1 MFEGWIPDG
10 QKILNVLI
18 ILFIVKIVLIQPP
31 IEDFY
36 HTSIRI
42 QPIGLLYLAA
52 SLRGEGHEVEIW
64 DLRLKKR
71 SSIPVPQE
79 LSYLSNFYPFG
90 DQSPFKLYSGYYHF
104 GLEWDEIKKKIEE
117 SRADLFGISS
127 LFTPYHQEAL
137 RVAQLIKEVNPRI
150 KVVMGGSHISVDP
163 AGVLRSPFVDLVL
176 LGEGEER
183 FPILIR
189 KYEKGEFNKWNGIE
203 GIGYRWGGEIQ
214 INPLRSYIEN
224 LDSLRFPAR
233 DLISLDSYRIHRK
246 RATMIITSRGCPHQC
261 AYCSTP
267 IVMGSIFRSRS
278 PENILDEMKEC
289 YQRYRIEVFDIED
302 DNLTFDLKRAKS
314 LMRLILEHF
323 GEGRLELFAM
333 NGLSYA
339 SLDRE
344 LLELMKKAGFQT
356 INLSFVSKSQSSKER
371 LNRPKPKEEFEEVLR
386 EAERAHLNVVAYAIF
401 GIPGQSLEEMV
412 ETLSYLMGKRV
423 LIGPSLYYPTP
434 GTPLFHYCKE
444 NHVLPPSPIQW
455 RSTAIPIETEEF
467 DRLDLVT
474 LLRLVRAINFIKGK
488 MDKGE
493 IEEGVTWRD
502 LHQSLK
508 GLPPRNR
515 DEIWKRL
522 LLSLIEEG
530 VFFSLRKENDEL
542 VFVKERTSKKVIHFF
557 FDQAFEKPI
566 LKAHENGKEILSEG

>member
-1 MFEGWIPDG
+1 M
-10 QKILNVLI
+10 KII
-18 ILFIVKIVLIQPP
+18 LIQPP

-36 HTSIRI
+36 QTSSRI

-52 SLRGEGHEVEIW
+52 SLRWEGHEVEIW
-64 DLRLKKR
+64 DLRLKKK
-71 SSIPVPQE
+71 SSVPVPKE
-79 LSYLSNFYPFG
+79 LSYLTDFYPFY

-137 RVAQLIKEVNPRI
+137 RVAQLIKEVNQRI
-150 KVVMGGSHISVDP
+150 KVVMGGSHISVNP
-163 AGVLRSPFVDLVL
+163 AEVLRSPFVDLVL

-183 FPILIR
+183 FPFLLR
-189 KYEKGEFNKWNGIE
+189 KYEKGEFNKWDGID
-203 GIGYRWGGEIQ
+203 GIGYRWKGEIH
-214 INPLRSYIEN
+214 INPLMSFIQN
-224 LDSLRFPAR
+224 LDSLPFPAR

-261 AYCSTP
+261 AYCSNP
-267 IVMGSIFRSRS
+267 IVMGSVFRSRS
-278 PENILDEMKEC
+278 PENILKEMKEC
-289 YQRYRIEVFDIED
+289 YQHYGIEVFDIED

-344 LLELMKKAGFQT
+344 LLEMMKRAGFQT
-356 INLSFVSKSQSSKER
+356 INLSFVSKSQYSIER
-371 LNRPKPKEEFEEVLR
+371 LNRPKPKEEFEEILR
-386 EAERAHLNVVAYAIF
+386 EAEEVHLNVVAYAIL
-401 GIPGQSLEEMV
+401 GIPGQTIEEMV
-412 ETLSYLMGKRV
+412 ETLIYLMGKRV

-444 NHVLPPSPIQW
+444 NQFLTPSPIQW

-502 LHQSLK
+502 LYQFLK
-508 GLPPRNR
+508 SSTPRNK

-522 LLSLIEEG
+522 LLFLIEEG
-530 VFFSLRKENDEL
+530 AFFSLREEKDEL
-542 VFVKERTSKKVIHFF
+542 TFVRERTSKKVIDFF

-566 LKAHENGKEILSEG
+566 LKARGNGKEALSEG

>member
-1 MFEGWIPDG
+1 M
-10 QKILNVLI
+10 
-18 ILFIVKIVLIQPP
+18 KIVLIQPP

-36 HTSIRI
+36 QTSSRI

-52 SLRGEGHEVEIW
+52 SLRWEGHEVEIW
-64 DLRLKKR
+64 DLRLKKKR
-71 SSIPVPQE
+71 SIPVPQE
-79 LSYLSNFYPFG
+79 LSYLTDFYPFD

-137 RVAQLIKEVNPRI
+137 RVAQLIKEVNQRI
-150 KVVMGGSHISVDP
+150 KVVMGGSHISVNP
-163 AGVLRSPFVDLVL
+163 AEVLRSPFVDLVL

-183 FPILIR
+183 FPFLIR
-189 KYEKGEFNKWNGIE
+189 KYEKGELNKWDDID
-203 GIGYRWGGEIQ
+203 GIGYRREGEIQ
-214 INPLRSYIEN
+214 INPLMSFIQD

-233 DLISLDSYRIHRK
+233 DLISLDYYRIHRK
-246 RATMIITSRGCPHQC
+246 RATVIITSRGCPHQC
-261 AYCSTP
+261 AYCSIP
-267 IVMGSIFRSRS
+267 IVMGSVFRSRS
-278 PENILDEMKEC
+278 PENILKEMKEC
-289 YQRYRIEVFDIED
+289 YQRFGIEVFDIED

-314 LMRLILEHF
+314 MMRLILEHF

-344 LLELMKKAGFQT
+344 LLEVMKKAGFQT
-356 INLSFVSKSQSSKER
+356 INLSFVSKSQYSKER
-371 LNRPKPKEEFEEVLR
+371 LHRPKPKEEFEEILR
-386 EAERAHLNVVAYAIF
+386 EAEEVHLNVVAYAIL
-401 GIPGQSLEEMV
+401 GIPGQTLEEMV

-423 LIGPSLYYPTP
+423 LIGPSFYYPTP

-444 NHVLPPSPIQW
+444 NRFLPPSPIQW

-474 LLRLVRAINFIKGK
+474 LLRLVRVINFIKGK

-493 IEEGVTWRD
+493 IEEGVTWKD
-502 LHQSLK
+502 LYQFLK
-508 GLPPRNR
+508 NFTPRNR

-522 LLSLIEEG
+522 LLFLIEEG
-530 VFFSLRKENDEL
+530 AFFSLREENNEL
-542 VFVKERTSKKVIHFF
+542 TFVRERTSKKVIDFF

-566 LKAHENGKEILSEG
+566 LKARGNGKEILAEG